1 MPTGSRIAWCRRKR
15 TKAKSIRRYPRIADI
30 VVADFDC
37 AKRQAEVVARF
48 KRRAVLTETSCCN
61 CGVNFFENF
70 VYPVA
75 KFPVWIMR
83 LKLSHVA
90 DPPDVVA
97 DAIGFLVAP
106 V

>member
-1 MPTGSRIAWCRRKR
+1 MRSAKLQLIAKQ
-15 TKAKSIRRYPRIADI
+15 TPR
-30 VVADFDC
+30 VSQRC
-37 AKRQAEVVARF
+37 GCN
-48 KRRAVLTETSCCN
+48 RA
-61 CGVNFFENF
+61 VNFFENF

-83 LKLSHVA
+83 LELSHVA

>member
-1 MPTGSRIAWCRRKR
+1 MT
-15 TKAKSIRRYPRIADI
+15 IRFRLPRDDNLDI
-30 VVADFDC
+30 SNYEVDC
-37 AKRQAEVVARF
+37 NR
-48 KRRAVLTETSCCN
+48 
-61 CGVNFFENF
+61 GVNFFEDIAH
-70 VYPVA
+70 PVT

-83 LKLSHVA
+83 LELSHVA

>member
-1 MPTGSRIAWCRRKR
+1 MQETDSRDPSTSPGMIENLC
-15 TKAKSIRRYPRIADI
+15 KSAQSVDRLFCER
-30 VVADFDC
+30 
-37 AKRQAEVVARF
+37 
-48 KRRAVLTETSCCN
+48 S
-61 CGVNFFENF
+61 VNFFEDIA
-70 VYPVA
+70 YPVA

-83 LKLSHVA
+83 LELSHVA